1 MINHQIALDMR
12 KQPGRVPPRVT
23 VRRGELQ
30 TQKVTATLA
39 IDGAAY
45 TPSYQSARLCIL
57 HADGTWARCSATV
70 GSSSASATLASEAI
84 NGVGRCRLAYFEF
97 YSSSGYSETTEGF
110 ELVILANVD
119 GTTDP
124 SASYSDELDALYKKW
139 SAYEVQAEKQE
150 SARAA
155 AESKRASNESSRL
168 DAEVTRASNE
178 VARVAAE
185 KQRHDEHIADQQA
198 SSNAAA
204 AASGAASRADAAASQ
219 ALQIANSIA
228 QGSAGDSDIAD
239 LRGQNEKLASMFANA
254 TGKFFFMDGTVYAP
268 SSKASISNG
277 TVTLGSACSVSGTTI
292 VLA

>member
-30 TQKVTATLA
+30 TQKVTAALTM
-39 IDGAAY
+39 DGSAY
-45 TPSYQSARLCIL
+45 TPGYQSARLCVL
-57 HADGTWARCSATV
+57 HADGTWARCAATL
-70 GSSSASATLASEAI
+70 GTASASATIASEAL

-97 YSSSGYSETTEGF
+97 YSSNGYSETTEGF
-110 ELVILANVD
+110 ELVILNNVD

-139 SAYEVQAEKQE
+139 SAYEAQAEKQE
-150 SARAA
+150 IARVA
-155 AESKRASNESSRL
+155 AESKRASNEASRL
-168 DAEVTRASNE
+168 SAEVSRASNE
-178 VARVAAE
+178 VNRVNAE

-204 AASGAASRADAAASQ
+204 AASGAASRAEAAANL
-219 ALQIANSIA
+219 ALQIANSVA
-228 QGSAGDSDIAD
+228 QGSAGSSGIAD
-239 LRGQNEKLASMFANA
+239 LRNQNETLASMLADA
-254 TGKFFFMDGTVYAP
+254 RGAFFYMGGTVYAP
-268 SSKASISNG
+268 SSKASFSNG
-277 TVTLGSACSVSGTTI
+277 TVTLGSTCSVSGTTL